1 MGKNRKINI
10 SIIVISG
17 LITFIQTL
25 IISISAFAD
34 GVSIYQNLIFQIVIA
49 VLSSVVVSLE
59 GVQMNLKRIKS
70 RRSSINSIPRIED
83 SATHISVEIEDQ
95 K

>member
-10 SIIVISG
+10 SIIVISA

-25 IISISAFAD
+25 IISIS
-34 GVSIYQNLIFQIVIA
+34 SIYQNLIFQIVIA

-70 RRSSINSIPRIED
+70 RRSSINS
-83 SATHISVEIEDQ
+83 SSNISVEVEEE

>member
-10 SIIVISG
+10 SIIVISA
-17 LITFIQTL
+17 LITFMQTL
-25 IISISAFAD
+25 IISIS
-34 GVSIYQNLIFQIVIA
+34 SIYQNLIFQIVIA
-49 VLSSVVVSLE
+49 VLSSIVVSLE

-70 RRSSINSIPRIED
+70 RRSSINSIPN
-83 SATHISVEIEDQ
+83 ISVEIEDQ